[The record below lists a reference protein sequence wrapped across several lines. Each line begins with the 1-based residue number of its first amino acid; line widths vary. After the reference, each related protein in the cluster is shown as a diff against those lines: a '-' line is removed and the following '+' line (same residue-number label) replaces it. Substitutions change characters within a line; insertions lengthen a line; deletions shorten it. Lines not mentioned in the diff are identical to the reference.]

1 MHNYYMYIT
10 TNITKKLFY
19 TGVTILFIGN
29 TLKILMMQSIEKK
42 KSTDGQ
48 EQERISDKRV

>member
-10 TNITKKLFY
+10 INITKKVFY
-19 TGVTILFIGN
+19 TGVIILFIGN

-48 EQERISDKRV
+48 EQRKNLS